1 MLPDSAPRVDTL
13 GLTARF
19 HLAMIATN
27 LTNITQI
34 STLDSKLLRI
44 IKLLSSH
51 EVDINILQNFELKI
65 LNPKTAKF
73 NQAGHCG
80 KVGRNSFIICS
91 ITVIDLKSFLFI

>member
-73 NQAGHCG
+73 NQA
-80 KVGRNSFIICS
+80 VESLVETASLLS
-91 ITVIDLKSFLFI
+91 IVLLYYS